1 MSLVLLF
8 STAEEET
15 RKQNF
20 HTLLMLHEKAENHSR
35 EPFFRLVGY
44 R

>member
-1 MSLVLLF
+1 MSLTLLF
-8 STAEEET
+8 PTAEET

-20 HTLLMLHEKAENHSR
+20 HTLLMLHEKAENHSL